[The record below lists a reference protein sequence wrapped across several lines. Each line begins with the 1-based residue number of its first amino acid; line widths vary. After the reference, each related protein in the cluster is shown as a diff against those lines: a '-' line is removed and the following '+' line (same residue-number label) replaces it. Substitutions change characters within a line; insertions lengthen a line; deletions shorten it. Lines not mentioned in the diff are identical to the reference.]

1 MKKFRFSL
9 ESVLDYK
16 QQALDSLKREHSA
29 IVAQVKAQEDYLA
42 GLESDYREMD
52 AEFCQRKLEGIAV
65 LDAMRYEQYL
75 RAMERQ
81 IQQAILR
88 LEDLRRLEEAKRAE
102 VVSAKQDTSA
112 IEKLKD
118 KKLDSRRARRLRST
132 SSSPRPAQWPP
143 CRWRNR
149 FIVYIAEKGV
159 GPVSSE

>member
-16 QQALDSLKREHSA
+16 QQALDSLKREHGA
-29 IVAQVKAQEDYLA
+29 VVAQVKAQEDYLA

-52 AEFCQRKLEGIAV
+52 AEFCQRKLEGIAI

-112 IEKLKD
+112 IEKLKN
-118 KKLDSRRARRLRST
+118 KKLDSYNTAVQKSKEAMIDEFASTTRAMAALPT
-132 SSSPRPAQWPP
+132 A
-143 CRWRNR
+143 
-149 FIVYIAEKGV
+149 
-159 GPVSSE
+159 

>member
-16 QQALDSLKREHSA
+16 QQALDSLKREYGA

-118 KKLDSRRARRLRST
+118 KKLDSYNKAMQKSEEATIDEFVSTTRAMAALQT
-132 SSSPRPAQWPP
+132 A
-143 CRWRNR
+143 
-149 FIVYIAEKGV
+149 
-159 GPVSSE
+159 

>member
-16 QQALDSLKREHSA
+16 QQALDSLKREHGA
-29 IVAQVKAQEDYLA
+29 IVAQIKAQEDYLA

-52 AEFCQRKLEGIAV
+52 AEFCQRKLEGIAI

-118 KKLDSRRARRLRST
+118 KKLDSYNKAVQKSEEAMIDEFVSTTRAMAALQT
-132 SSSPRPAQWPP
+132 A
-143 CRWRNR
+143 
-149 FIVYIAEKGV
+149 
-159 GPVSSE
+159 

>member
-16 QQALDSLKREHSA
+16 QQALDSLKREHGA

-118 KKLDSRRARRLRST
+118 KKLDSYNKAVQKSEEAMIDEFVSTTRAMAALQT
-132 SSSPRPAQWPP
+132 A
-143 CRWRNR
+143 
-149 FIVYIAEKGV
+149 
-159 GPVSSE
+159 

>member
-16 QQALDSLKREHSA
+16 QQALDSLKREHGA

-52 AEFCQRKLEGIAV
+52 AEFCQRKMEGIAI

-118 KKLDSRRARRLRST
+118 KKLDSYNKAVQKSEEAMIDEFVSTTRAMAALQM
-132 SSSPRPAQWPP
+132 A
-143 CRWRNR
+143 
-149 FIVYIAEKGV
+149 
-159 GPVSSE
+159 